1 MRVILL
7 SDVKHWGRRGEEVE
21 VRQGFA
27 RNYLIPQGMALE
39 SNDANRSLFEQQ
51 RKKIELKAAHEREA
65 ALEIAGEITGVKL
78 TIAKRAGA
86 TETLYGSVTSSE
98 VAEALEAKGITIDR
112 RRIDLGA
119 GIKTLG
125 EHKVAISLHTDVEVE
140 LDLTVTAEE

>member
-7 SDVKHWGRRGEEVE
+7 SDVKHWGRRGDEVE

-27 RNYLIPQGMALE
+27 RNYLIPNGIALE
-39 SNDANRSLFEQQ
+39 ANDQNRSYFEHQ
-51 RKKIELKAAHEREA
+51 RKKIELKAQHEREA
-65 ALEIAGEITGVKL
+65 AAAIAAELAGVKL

-98 VAEALEAKGITIDR
+98 VADALEAKGIVLDR
-112 RRIDLGA
+112 RRIDLGG

-125 EHKVAISLHTDVEVE
+125 EHKITISLHPEVEVDLE
-140 LDLTVTAEE
+140 LTVTAEE

>member
-39 SNDANRSLFEQQ
+39 ANDPNRSFFEQQ
-51 RKKIELKAAHEREA
+51 RKKIELKAQHEREA
-65 ALEIAGEITGVKL
+65 ATAIAEEIAGVK
-78 TIAKRAGA
+78 IAIGKRAGA

-98 VAEALEAKGITIDR
+98 VAEALEAKGFIIDR
-112 RRIDLGA
+112 RRIDLGG

-125 EHKVAISLHTDVEVE
+125 EHKITISLHTDVEVE